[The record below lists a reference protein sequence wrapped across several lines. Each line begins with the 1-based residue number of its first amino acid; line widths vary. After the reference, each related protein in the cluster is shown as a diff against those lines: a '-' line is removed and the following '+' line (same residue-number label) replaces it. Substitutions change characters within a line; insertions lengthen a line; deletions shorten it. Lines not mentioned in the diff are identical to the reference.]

1 MVLFRKRQFLT
12 PWTIITVSIILGG
25 CSTELDQL
33 AQGPSPDIHK
43 AIPAI
48 KAVASQYHLIG
59 QLQIAGPIIAPA
71 ISVNPWVICLR
82 STSETRFTIAIFYK
96 ADTIVSSREATLGD
110 SCDSQEYK
118 PIPN

>member
-1 MVLFRKRQFLT
+1 M
-12 PWTIITVSIILGG
+12 LGG

-33 AQGPSPDIHK
+33 EQGPSPDLHK

-48 KAVASQYHLIG
+48 KAVASQYHLVG
-59 QLQIAGPIIAPA
+59 QLEIAGPIIAPA

-82 STSETRFTIAIFYK
+82 STSQSRFTIAIFYK
-96 ADTIVSSREATLGD
+96 ADALVSSREATLGD
-110 SCDSQEYK
+110 LCDSQEYK